1 LALLDR
7 LKNSWNAF
15 IGRDPTLNK
24 LSDVYDPYGA
34 YGVRPDRV
42 RFTRGNERSIVTG
55 ILNRISVDAAQIDF
69 KHVMLDKDRR
79 FLSEKKSGLNNCL
92 TMEANIDQT
101 GRALIQ
107 DIVMSMLDEGCVAV
121 VPTDTGSNPLKSE
134 SYDILTLRCGKIVE
148 WRPTQVKVH
157 LYNERTGKKEDIML
171 PKSMVAI
178 IENPFYAILNE
189 PNAIYTRLKKKLALL
204 DTTDEEQ
211 ASGKLNMILQL
222 PYIIKTEARRRQA
235 EQRRADLEDQLSSS
249 KYGIAY
255 TDGTEKVTQLGHPID
270 NTLLEQVKMF
280 QDQLYSVMG
289 ITQSILD
296 STADEKT
303 MQNYYSRTIE
313 PILNAICDE
322 MNRKFLTST
331 ARTQGQAVWYF
342 RNLFKLIPVTEL
354 PDLADKMTRN
364 EIMTSNEWR
373 QIIGLKPADDPSAN
387 ELRNK
392 NISQSSEEIAA
403 KNGGSFLGEETT
415 EQGLEGADEIQL
427 GRKFSNPEVERFI
440 NGLG

>member
-1 LALLDR
+1 
-7 LKNSWNAF
+7 
-15 IGRDPTLNK
+15 
-24 LSDVYDPYGA
+24 
-34 YGVRPDRV
+34 
-42 RFTRGNERSIVTG
+42 
-55 ILNRISVDAAQIDF
+55 
-69 KHVMLDKDRR
+69 
-79 FLSEKKSGLNNCL
+79 
-92 TMEANIDQT
+92 
-101 GRALIQ
+101 
-107 DIVMSMLDEGCVAV
+107 
-121 VPTDTGSNPLKSE
+121 
-134 SYDILTLRCGKIVE
+134 
-148 WRPTQVKVH
+148 

-189 PNAIYTRLKKKLALL
+189 PNAIYTRLKKKLSLL

-415 EQGLEGADEIQL
+415 EQGSEGADEIRL
-427 GRKFSNPEVERFI
+427 ERRFDNPEVERFI